1 MLIRIVDDDEDLA
14 ESLKFL
20 LEPEG
25 WKVVSYLSAED
36 YLKSD
41 APSVEGCLLLDIR
54 MPGLSGLEL
63 QEKMK
68 ERGWEVPIIFLT
80 GHGDVD
86 VDEIRRLRF
95 PSKTRQS
102 RASHSGNFQRGFDT
116 QGEARLRRKFGILV
130 QEIPAAHRPRTERH
144 DTGVSR
150 PLESRN
156 FRASEYKYQNS
167 AYASTEFLQK
177 IRCSQHF
184 RLSPNRGS
192 V

>member
-80 GHGDVD
+80 GHGTS
-86 VDEIRRLRF
+86 DEIRRLRF

>member
-1 MLIRIVDDDEDLA
+1 MPSSRHSYARPFRFRTSGKNERARLGSSDH
-14 ESLKFL
+14 FL
-20 LEPEG
+20 NR
-25 WKVVSYLSAED
+25 SRR
-36 YLKSD
+36 
-41 APSVEGCLLLDIR
+41 CR
-54 MPGLSGLEL
+54 R
-63 QEKMK
+63 
-68 ERGWEVPIIFLT
+68 RGT
-80 GHGDVD
+80 S
-86 VDEIRRLRF
+86 DEIRRLRF

>member
-1 MLIRIVDDDEDLA
+1 
-14 ESLKFL
+14 
-20 LEPEG
+20 
-25 WKVVSYLSAED
+25 
-36 YLKSD
+36 
-41 APSVEGCLLLDIR
+41 
-54 MPGLSGLEL
+54 
-63 QEKMK
+63 MK

-86 VDEIRRLRF
+86 VAVQAMKFGAYDFLQK
-95 PSKTRQS
+95 PVK
-102 RASHSGNFQRGFDT
+102 AHSGNFQRGFDT

>member
-1 MLIRIVDDDEDLA
+1 MPSSRH
-14 ESLKFL
+14 
-20 LEPEG
+20 
-25 WKVVSYLSAED
+25 SYAR
-36 YLKSD
+36 
-41 APSVEGCLLLDIR
+41 PFR
-54 MPGLSGLEL
+54 FRTSG
-63 QEKMK
+63 KN
-68 ERGWEVPIIFLT
+68 ERARWEVPIIFLT

-86 VDEIRRLRF
+86 VAVQAMKFGAYDFLQK
-95 PSKTRQS
+95 PVKS